1 MKKQFLF
8 IFFAIVIFSCSNSN
22 SPKSVVAAFLKG
34 LEAFDYPEVEKHCTP
49 RYAKYLS
56 AVISMGAK
64 NTANEGLPKILR
76 DSIVGDRAYVF
87 VQNRKNT
94 NLEDIVLLAKIDG
107 KWKVDLPSKK

>member
-56 AVISMGAK
+56 VVISMGAK

-87 VQNRKNT
+87 VQNRKDI

-107 KWKVDLPSKK
+107 KWKVDLPMKK